1 MAARRLIIVN
11 PISASGRTARTWPAV
26 QDALAAAG
34 GEFDVAFTE
43 RHRHAI
49 ELAQQAAASGYS
61 DIVAVGGDGTV
72 QQVVTGIVRAGK
84 AAEVTLAVIPGGTG
98 SDLTRMLGW
107 RRGLADTVQRVL
119 AGPPAWID
127 LGRLTSTTATGPETA
142 YFANVLGLG
151 FAGAV
156 IERVERSSKALGGTI
171 PYLTSLV
178 TTLFTYRNLSVRV
191 VLDGQVLEQVANAV
205 VVANGRYFGG
215 GMFVAPD
222 ASLEDGLFDV
232 IIVGD
237 MGKLELLANTPRLY
251 KGTHL
256 SHPKVSHYRAREVI
270 VEAQGRFV
278 AQADGELWGIAPVAV
293 SIVPQALHLRGYAHS
308 TG

>member
-1 MAARRLIIVN
+1 MATRRLIIVN
-11 PISASGRTARTWPAV
+11 PVSASGRTARMWPV
-26 QDALAAAG
+26 MQEALHAAG

-43 RHRHAI
+43 RHQHAI
-49 ELAQQAAASGYS
+49 ELAQQAAAAGYS

-84 AAEVTLAVIPGGTG
+84 VAEVTLAVIPGGTG
-98 SDLTRMLGW
+98 SDLGRSVGW
-107 RRGLADTVQRVL
+107 RPALTESVMRVL
-119 AGPPAWID
+119 TGPPEWID
-127 LGRLTSTTATGPETA
+127 LGRLTSTTAAGPQTSC
-142 YFANVLGLG
+142 FANVLGLG

-171 PYLTSLV
+171 PYLTGLV
-178 TTLFTYRNLSVRV
+178 TTLFTYRNLPVRV
-191 VLDGQVLEQVANAV
+191 VLDGQVVEQVANAV

-215 GMFVAPD
+215 GMFVAPE

-237 MGKLELLANTPRLY
+237 MGRLELLVNTPRLY

-256 SHPKVSHYRAREVI
+256 SHPKVSHYRAREVL

-278 AQADGELWGIAPVAV
+278 AQADGELLGTAPVSV
-293 SIVPQALHLRGYAHS
+293 SIMPRALRLRGYIHTS
-308 TG
+308 